1 MERLAR
7 GLGDFTVQTPGV
19 KRVINQP
26 TRELAGDLVGAG
38 DRPAKPGGMT
48 QHFAGQVEGG
58 AAHKRHFAPLG
69 DHPAPL
75 VDLLLQIALVY
86 GHDID
91 DRARVKEIVA
101 IIATSALTSGSS
113 LLPHLV
119 NLDPL
124 YRAGLGGVSVVTANQ
139 LIGEA
144 AIWYY
149 GRKAKADIGLQ
160 RQGAQSAS

>member
-1 MERLAR
+1 MTKRTVSATAPWSLSTEEFFYVFM
-7 GLGDFTVQTPGV
+7 GLRKGEIR
-19 KRVINQP
+19 K
-26 TRELAGDLVGAG
+26 
-38 DRPAKPGGMT
+38 
-48 QHFAGQVEGG
+48 QV
-58 AAHKRHFAPLG
+58 A
-69 DHPAPL
+69 
-75 VDLLLQIALVY
+75 
-86 GHDID
+86 
-91 DRARVKEIVA
+91 
-101 IIATSALTSGSS
+101 
-113 LLPHLV
+113 V